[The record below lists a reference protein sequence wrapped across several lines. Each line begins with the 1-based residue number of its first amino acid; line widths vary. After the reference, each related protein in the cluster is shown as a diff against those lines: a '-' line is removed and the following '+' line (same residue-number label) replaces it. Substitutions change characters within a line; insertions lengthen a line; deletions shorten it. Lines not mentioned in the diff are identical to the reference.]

1 MLFVKIIRKC
11 ETTFCDVMEIGLEAV
26 KFAVTSN
33 KNDNRILKEQARAWA
48 QQLQVPYVKRYDNGS
63 LDAML
68 EDYNLDA
75 LLIAGKKGPQLY
87 SGEGMLLYHPGLG
100 KVRWQRV
107 VERKENDNFLTAMSL
122 SPGQR
127 VLDCTVGL
135 AADAL
140 LASHAVGVTGKVIG
154 LEASLPLW
162 FLTSRGVLSYKSKI
176 PELVQDLQRIEI
188 IHAEASAFLKTLP
201 EDSFD
206 VVYFDPMFRQPV
218 RKSSEMVPLRP
229 LAFSEPLTLA
239 MVEVALQAAPRVVIK
254 ERSVEILQ
262 EYGCTEFVGTKYS
275 AVRFG
280 IRKRA

>member
-1 MLFVKIIRKC
+1 M
-11 ETTFCDVMEIGLEAV
+11 EAV
-26 KFAVTSN
+26 KFAVTCN

-48 QQLQVPYVKRYDNGS
+48 LQLQVPYVKRYDNGS

-68 EDYNLDA
+68 ADHHLDA
-75 LLIAGKKGPQLY
+75 LLK
-87 SGEGMLLYHPGLG
+87 
-100 KVRWQRV
+100 
-107 VERKENDNFLTAMSL
+107 
-122 SPGQR
+122 R

-140 LASHAVGVTGKVIG
+140 LASHAVGETGKVIG

-162 FLTSRGVLSYKSKI
+162 FLTSRGVISYKSQI

-201 EDSFD
+201 ENSFD
-206 VVYFDPMFRQPV
+206 AVYFDPMFRQPV

-229 LAFSEPLTLA
+229 LAFPEPLTLE
-239 MVEVALQAAPRVVIK
+239 MVELALKVAPRVVIK

-262 EYGCTEFVGTKYS
+262 EYGCTEFVGSKYS

-280 IRKRA
+280 IRKRQ

>member
-1 MLFVKIIRKC
+1 M
-11 ETTFCDVMEIGLEAV
+11 EAV
-26 KFAVTSN
+26 KFAVTCN

-48 QQLQVPYVKRYDNGS
+48 LQLQVPYVKRYDNGS

-68 EDYNLDA
+68 ADHHLDA

-87 SGEGMLLYHPGLG
+87 SREGMMLYHPGLG

-107 VERKENDNFLTAMSL
+107 VQRNENDNFLVQRNENDNFLTAMHL

-140 LASHAVGVTGKVIG
+140 LASHAVGETGKVIG

-162 FLTSRGVLSYKSKI
+162 FLTSRGVISYKSQI
-176 PELVQDLQRIEI
+176 PELVQDLQRVEI

-201 EDSFD
+201 GNSFD
-206 VVYFDPMFRQPV
+206 AVYFDPMFRQPV
-218 RKSSEMVPLRP
+218 KKSSEMVPLRP
-229 LAFSEPLTLA
+229 LAFSEPLTLE
-239 MVEVALQAAPRVVIK
+239 MVELALKAAPRVVIK
-254 ERSVEILQ
+254 ERSVEILE
-262 EYGCTEFVGTKYS
+262 EYGCTGFVGTKYS

-280 IRKRA
+280 IRKRQ

>member
-1 MLFVKIIRKC
+1 MRC
-11 ETTFCDVMEIGLEAV
+11 
-26 KFAVTSN
+26 
-33 KNDNRILKEQARAWA
+33 WA
-48 QQLQVPYVKRYDNGS
+48 DHH
-63 LDAML
+63 
-68 EDYNLDA
+68 LDA

-87 SGEGMLLYHPGLG
+87 SREGMMLYHPGLG

-107 VERKENDNFLTAMSL
+107 VQRNETDNFLTAMHL

-140 LASHAVGVTGKVIG
+140 LASHAVGETGRVIG
-154 LEASLPLW
+154 LEASLLLW
-162 FLTSRGVLSYKSKI
+162 FLTSRGVISYKSQI

-188 IHAEASAFLKTLP
+188 IHAEA
-201 EDSFD
+201 
-206 VVYFDPMFRQPV
+206 
-218 RKSSEMVPLRP
+218 MVPLRP
-229 LAFSEPLTLA
+229 LAFPEPLTLE
-239 MVEVALQAAPRVVIK
+239 MVELALKVAPRVVIK

-280 IRKRA
+280 IRKRQ